1 MASTARQAQL
11 DTSSVVDVTINQSSP
26 TEMSKMRRHH
36 DDEIAGEPQKYYF
49 EYIYGAHEVHEKKS
63 FPKSNLW
70 FWVHS

>member
-26 TEMSKMRRHH
+26 TEMSKKMRRHH

-49 EYIYGAHEVHEKKS
+49 EYIYGAHGVQKII

-70 FWVHS
+70 F

>member
-26 TEMSKMRRHH
+26 TEMSKIKMRRHH

-49 EYIYGAHEVHEKKS
+49 EYIYGAHGVQKKS
-63 FPKSNLW
+63 FTKSNLW
-70 FWVHS
+70 F